1 MIAIASLAFAEPLRD
16 PAHQRSFLGFVAS
29 DRLAATHARTTARR
43 ARQLDAPSP
52 HGEALSHD
60 SEDTVGE
67 ETILGLGR
75 FSAIWLA
82 TAVLFAASPLIA
94 PDSLSRA
101 AIFSMLP
108 FAAILALA
116 AAGQTLVV
124 QQRGLD
130 LSVPGAISLAALL
143 VTKFPNQADALV
155 PAGILLTLCAGALV
169 GLVNGL
175 TVALFGVAPFVA
187 TLGVNALLLGF
198 VQWYSGGSP
207 TGAAGALNQWALST
221 SAGLPNTVVLTLIL
235 IALAQATLL
244 WTVGG
249 RRFEA
254 VGANPTAAFAAG
266 IRVFRYIV
274 SSYVLAGIC
283 YAIAGVL
290 LAAFLKTPGVFIGD
304 TYLLPSVAAVV
315 LGGTALTGGVGN
327 VAASAVAAL
336 FLTQLGQLVLSIGA
350 PTAVQLLIQSSAIA
364 VGMGLREVN
373 KSFLPRRIRSA

>member
-1 MIAIASLAFAEPLRD
+1 MNGASDFALIGPLQGARVRH
-16 PAHQRSFLGFVAS
+16 ARATVERRRCGCAAAKTQRS
-29 DRLAATHARTTARR
+29 
-43 ARQLDAPSP
+43 RQLDDLSLRSQ
-52 HGEALSHD
+52 ALLLD
-60 SEDTVGE
+60 IENAVGE
-67 ETILGLGR
+67 ENILGLGR
-75 FSAIWLA
+75 FSAIWAA
-82 TAVLFAASPLIA
+82 TAVLFAVSPFIA
-94 PDSLSRA
+94 ADSLSHA

-108 FAAILALA
+108 FAAILALVA
-116 AAGQTLVV
+116 VGQTLVV

-130 LSVPGAISLAALL
+130 LSIPGAISLGALI

-155 PAGILLTLCAGALV
+155 PAGILLTLFVGGFV

-207 TGAAGALNQWALST
+207 TGAAGSLNQWALST
-221 SAGLPNTVVLTLIL
+221 LGGFPNTVVLAFVL
-235 IALAQATLL
+235 IALAQAMLL
-244 WTVGG
+244 WTVAG

-254 VGANPTAAFAAG
+254 VGANPDAANAAG
-266 IRVFRYIV
+266 IRVFRYQV
-274 SSYVLAGIC
+274 SSYAVAGVC
-283 YAIAGVL
+283 YATAAIL

-350 PTAVQLLIQSSAIA
+350 PTAVQLLIQSGAIA

-373 KSFLPRRIRSA
+373 QGFLPRWSRSG

>member
-1 MIAIASLAFAEPLRD
+1 MF
-16 PAHQRSFLGFVAS
+16 H
-29 DRLAATHARTTARR
+29 RTAKLCLHIES
-43 ARQLDAPSP
+43 A
-52 HGEALSHD
+52 
-60 SEDTVGE
+60 VGE
-67 ETILGLGR
+67 EKILGLDR
-75 FSAIWLA
+75 FSAIWVA
-82 TAVLFAASPLIA
+82 TAVLFAASPLFA
-94 PDSLSRA
+94 PDSLSHA

-108 FAAILALA
+108 FAAIAALVA
-116 AAGQTLVV
+116 VGQTLVV

-130 LSVPGAISLAALL
+130 LSVPGAISLAALV
-143 VTKFPNQADALV
+143 VTKFPNQADALA
-155 PAGILLTLCAGALV
+155 PAGIALTLSVGALV

-207 TGAAGALNQWALST
+207 TGAAGALNQWALAT
-221 SAGLPNTVVLTLIL
+221 TAGLPNTVVLTVVL
-235 IALAQATLL
+235 IALAQATFL
-244 WTVGG
+244 WTVSG

-254 VGANPTAAFAAG
+254 VGANPAAAAAAG
-266 IRVFRYIV
+266 IRVFRYLV
-274 SSYVLAGIC
+274 SSYVLAGVF
-283 YAIAGVL
+283 YAIAAIL

-350 PTAVQLLIQSSAIA
+350 PTAVQLLIQSGAIA
-364 VGMGLREVN
+364 IGMGLREVN
-373 KSFLPRRIRSA
+373 RSFLPRWSRSG

>member
-1 MIAIASLAFAEPLRD
+1 MNGASDFALIGPLQGARVRH
-16 PAHQRSFLGFVAS
+16 ARATVERRRCGCAAAKTQRS
-29 DRLAATHARTTARR
+29 
-43 ARQLDAPSP
+43 RQLDDLSSRSQ
-52 HGEALSHD
+52 ALLLD
-60 SEDTVGE
+60 IENAVGE
-67 ETILGLGR
+67 ENILGLGR
-75 FSAIWLA
+75 FSAIWAA
-82 TAVLFAASPLIA
+82 TAVLFAVSPFIA
-94 PDSLSRA
+94 ADSLSHA

-108 FAAILALA
+108 FAAILALVA
-116 AAGQTLVV
+116 VGQTLVV

-130 LSVPGAISLAALL
+130 LSIPGAISLGALI

-155 PAGILLTLCAGALV
+155 PAGILLTLFVGGFV

-207 TGAAGALNQWALST
+207 TGAAGSLNQWALST
-221 SAGLPNTVVLTLIL
+221 LGGFPNTVVLAFVL
-235 IALAQATLL
+235 IALAQAMLL
-244 WTVGG
+244 WTVAG

-254 VGANPTAAFAAG
+254 VGANPDAANAAG
-266 IRVFRYIV
+266 IRVFRYQV
-274 SSYVLAGIC
+274 SSYAVAGVC
-283 YAIAGVL
+283 YATAAIL

-350 PTAVQLLIQSSAIA
+350 PTAVQLLIQSGAIA

-373 KSFLPRRIRSA
+373 QGFLPRWSRSG

>member
-1 MIAIASLAFAEPLRD
+1 MSEVADFALIGALEGPWVRHARATAERRRCGCAA
-16 PAHQRSFLGFVAS
+16 PKTQRSR
-29 DRLAATHARTTARR
+29 RLDDLSSRSQALL
-43 ARQLDAPSP
+43 LDVENAF
-52 HGEALSHD
+52 
-60 SEDTVGE
+60 GE
-67 ETILGLGR
+67 ENILGLGR
-75 FSAIWLA
+75 FSAIWAA
-82 TAVLFAASPLIA
+82 TAALFVVSPLIA
-94 PDSLSRA
+94 ADSLSHA

-108 FAAILALA
+108 FGAILALVA
-116 AAGQTLVV
+116 VGQTLVV

-130 LSVPGAISLAALL
+130 LSIPGAISLGALI

-155 PAGILLTLCAGALV
+155 PAGILLTLFVGGFV

-207 TGAAGALNQWALST
+207 TGAAGSLNQWALST
-221 SAGLPNTVVLTLIL
+221 LGGFPNTVVLTFVL
-235 IALAQATLL
+235 IALAQAMLL
-244 WTVGG
+244 WTVAG

-254 VGANPTAAFAAG
+254 VGANPDAANAAG
-266 IRVFRYIV
+266 IRVFRYQV
-274 SSYVLAGIC
+274 SSYVVAGVC
-283 YAIAGVL
+283 YAVAAIL

-350 PTAVQLLIQSSAIA
+350 PTAVQLLIQSGAIA
-364 VGMGLREVN
+364 IGMGLREVN
-373 KSFLPRRIRSA
+373 QSFLPRWSRSG

>member
-1 MIAIASLAFAEPLRD
+1 
-16 PAHQRSFLGFVAS
+16 
-29 DRLAATHARTTARR
+29 
-43 ARQLDAPSP
+43 
-52 HGEALSHD
+52 
-60 SEDTVGE
+60 
-67 ETILGLGR
+67 LGLGR
-75 FSAIWLA
+75 FSAIWFV
-82 TAVLFAASPLIA
+82 TAILFAASPLIA
-94 PDSLSRA
+94 PDSLSQA

-108 FAAILALA
+108 FAAISALVA
-116 AAGQTLVV
+116 VGQTLVV

-130 LSVPGAISLAALL
+130 LSIPGAISLAALL
-143 VTKFPNQADALV
+143 VTKFPNQADALI
-155 PAGILLTLCAGALV
+155 PAAILLTLAVGALV

-207 TGAAGALNQWALST
+207 TGAAGALNQWALAT
-221 SAGLPNTVVLTLIL
+221 TGGLPNTVVLTVVL

-244 WTVGG
+244 LTVSG

-254 VGANPTAAFAAG
+254 VGANPTAATAAG
-266 IRVFRYIV
+266 IRVFRYLV

-283 YAIAGVL
+283 YAIAAIVL
-290 LAAFLKTPGVFIGD
+290 AGFLKTPGVFIGD

-336 FLTQLGQLVLSIGA
+336 FLTQLGQLALSIGA
-350 PTAVQLLIQSSAIA
+350 PTAVQLLIQSGAIA

-373 KSFLPRRIRSA
+373 QSFLPRWSRAS

>member
-1 MIAIASLAFAEPLRD
+1 
-16 PAHQRSFLGFVAS
+16 
-29 DRLAATHARTTARR
+29 
-43 ARQLDAPSP
+43 
-52 HGEALSHD
+52 
-60 SEDTVGE
+60 
-67 ETILGLGR
+67 LGLGR
-75 FSAIWLA
+75 FTAIWVA
-82 TAVLFAASPLIA
+82 TAILFAASPLIA
-94 PDSLSRA
+94 PDSLSQA

-108 FAAILALA
+108 FAAISALVA
-116 AAGQTLVV
+116 VGQTLVV

-155 PAGILLTLCAGALV
+155 PVAILLTLAVGALV

-207 TGAAGALNQWALST
+207 TGAAGALNQWALAT
-221 SAGLPNTVVLTLIL
+221 TGTLPNTVVLTAVL

-244 WTVGG
+244 WTVSG

-254 VGANPTAAFAAG
+254 VGANPTAATAAG
-266 IRVFRYIV
+266 IRVSRYIV
-274 SSYVLAGIC
+274 SSYVLAGTC
-283 YAIAGVL
+283 YAIAAIL

-304 TYLLPSVAAVV
+304 AYLLPSVAAVV

-350 PTAVQLLIQSSAIA
+350 PTAVQLLIQSGAIA

-373 KSFLPRRIRSA
+373 QSFLPRWSRAN